1 MERLGRSHDDA
12 AGEAFDK
19 VARLLGLGYP
29 GGPAIQAAAEGG
41 DGRRFKL
48 PKGRISLPEGGFHPY
63 DFSFSGLKTAMLRTV
78 EAQAAPLPTAD
89 LAASFEQVVVDVLV
103 ERSLRCATDHGLE
116 DLVMVGGV
124 AANRR
129 LRRTLQQRSDAF
141 GVRVS
146 VAPLAYCT
154 DNAAMIGA
162 AALLRWESGVR
173 GCSLRT
179 GVSAR
184 WSLAQADRLYNE
196 QPAF

>member
-1 MERLGRSHDDA
+1 
-12 AGEAFDK
+12 
-19 VARLLGLGYP
+19 
-29 GGPAIQAAAEGG
+29 
-41 DGRRFKL
+41 
-48 PKGRISLPEGGFHPY
+48 
-63 DFSFSGLKTAMLRTV
+63 MLRTI
-78 EAQAAPLPTAD
+78 EAQSNPLPTAD

-103 ERSLRCATDHGLE
+103 ERSLRCAMDHGLE
-116 DLVMVGGV
+116 ELVMVGGV

-129 LRRTLQQRSDAF
+129 LRCTLQQRSDAM

-162 AALLRWESGVR
+162 AALLRWESGAR
-173 GCSLRT
+173 GCSWRT

-184 WSLAQADRLYNE
+184 WSLGKADQLYNE